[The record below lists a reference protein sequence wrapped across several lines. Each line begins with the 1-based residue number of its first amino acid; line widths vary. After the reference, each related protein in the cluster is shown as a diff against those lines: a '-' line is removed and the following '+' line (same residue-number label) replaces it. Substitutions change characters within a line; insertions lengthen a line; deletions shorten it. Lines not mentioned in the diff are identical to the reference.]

1 MFDLCHGEGARVRVG
16 EPALQSRVIGVGHGV
31 SVFFALRSKGPRPW
45 FGAFAGV
52 PWQFLWAPPMPN
64 FVFRFAT
71 VSGQNIQWFLRRNCS
86 VSPAQL
92 GGLYLSLCLVSL
104 GIGAVFWSQGAV
116 LVMPF
121 VGLELVAVGVAFWV
135 FARHASDGERIS
147 LEGSRLVVE
156 LESGGRLQRAEFN
169 RDWVRVEPKNGGRSL
184 IQLSAQGRS
193 VEVGRYV
200 LPELRSA
207 LAREIRMALRHA

>member
-1 MFDLCHGEGARVRVG
+1 
-16 EPALQSRVIGVGHGV
+16 
-31 SVFFALRSKGPRPW
+31 
-45 FGAFAGV
+45 
-52 PWQFLWAPPMPN
+52 MPN

-92 GGLYLSLCLVSL
+92 GGLYLSLCVVSL
-104 GIGAVFWSQGAV
+104 GIGAVFWAQGAV

-121 VGLELVAVGVAFWV
+121 VWLELVAVGVAFWV

-184 IQLSAQGRS
+184 IQVSAQGRS

-207 LAREIRMALRHA
+207 LAREIRMALRQA

>member
-1 MFDLCHGEGARVRVG
+1 
-16 EPALQSRVIGVGHGV
+16 
-31 SVFFALRSKGPRPW
+31 
-45 FGAFAGV
+45 
-52 PWQFLWAPPMPN
+52 MPH

-71 VSGQNIQWFLRRNCS
+71 VSGQNTQWFLRRNCS

-92 GGLYLSLCLVSL
+92 GGLYLSLCVVSL
-104 GIGAVFWSQGAV
+104 GIGAMFWAQGAV

-121 VGLELVAVGVAFWV
+121 VWLELVAVGVAFWV

-200 LPELRSA
+200 LPELRSV
-207 LAREIRMALRHA
+207 LAREIRMALRQA

>member
-1 MFDLCHGEGARVRVG
+1 
-16 EPALQSRVIGVGHGV
+16 
-31 SVFFALRSKGPRPW
+31 
-45 FGAFAGV
+45 
-52 PWQFLWAPPMPN
+52 MPN

-92 GGLYLSLCLVSL
+92 GGLFLSLCLVSL

-193 VEVGRYV
+193 KWGGMCCPNCGRRWPV
-200 LPELRSA
+200 RSGWPCATPEPG
-207 LAREIRMALRHA
+207 I

>member
-1 MFDLCHGEGARVRVG
+1 
-16 EPALQSRVIGVGHGV
+16 
-31 SVFFALRSKGPRPW
+31 
-45 FGAFAGV
+45 
-52 PWQFLWAPPMPN
+52 MPN

-135 FARHASDGERIS
+135 FVRHASDGERIS